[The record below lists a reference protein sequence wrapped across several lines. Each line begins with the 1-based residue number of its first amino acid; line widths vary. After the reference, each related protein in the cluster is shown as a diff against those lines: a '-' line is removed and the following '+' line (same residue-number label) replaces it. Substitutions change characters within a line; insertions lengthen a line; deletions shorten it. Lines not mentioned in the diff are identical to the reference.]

1 MSYISGK
8 HLFKRTDDISSMFI
22 LAAQWLR
29 AKQLWTFMTL
39 NNDERDSMTEER
51 PFKSKKEKQSDKSV
65 SVQAKK
71 IFLCPSN
78 KGKNSC
84 EIAGGDI
91 AIWRFEL
98 PFARISNKSETLATL
113 IWKPI
118 SSSENIFPLIF
129 AKVCMHNFQKQRANV
144 CLHWKHHLC
153 NFAMCVFMQKNKIR
167 LTGGGT

>member
-1 MSYISGK
+1 MGYISGK
-8 HLFKRTDDISSMFI
+8 HLFKQTDDISSMFI

-91 AIWRFEL
+91 AI
-98 PFARISNKSETLATL
+98 
-113 IWKPI
+113 
-118 SSSENIFPLIF
+118 
-129 AKVCMHNFQKQRANV
+129 
-144 CLHWKHHLC
+144 
-153 NFAMCVFMQKNKIR
+153 
-167 LTGGGT
+167 